1 MVGSQH
7 TIGVLGVRPS
17 DPNRFLDPEER
28 RSLETCA
35 SLVALSIE
43 RDQSLLDANQAQVQ
57 VEAEQLR
64 NSLLSSV
71 SHDLRTPLATIAG
84 TASSLYE
91 SATPQTRPLLKSL
104 ADESQRLARL
114 VDNLLDMARLDSGS
128 VLLNR
133 QWHVLEELVGVSL
146 AQVEQ
151 DLKGRTVQVDLP
163 ADLPLLFVDGDLMSQ
178 VLINLVENAI
188 RYTPPTATIEI
199 AASFAR
205 GRVTI
210 RVADNGPGLPPGSE
224 TKVFD
229 KFFRGT
235 SATADG
241 RRGVGPGPRDLPQHR
256 AGPRRRDSRGQST
269 NRRRRV
275 YNHVALH
282 HAAARGHPGRRN

>member
-1 MVGSQH
+1 M
-7 TIGVLGVRPS
+7 
-17 DPNRFLDPEER
+17 
-28 RSLETCA
+28 
-35 SLVALSIE
+35 
-43 RDQSLLDANQAQVQ
+43 
-57 VEAEQLR
+57 
-64 NSLLSSV
+64 
-71 SHDLRTPLATIAG
+71 
-84 TASSLYE
+84 
-91 SATPQTRPLLKSL
+91 KSL

-133 QWHVLEELVGVSL
+133 QWQVLEELVGVSL

-151 DLKGRTVQVDLP
+151 DLKGRTVRVELP

-178 VLINLVENAI
+178 VLINLVENAV

-210 RVADNGPGLPPGSE
+210 RIADNGPGLPPGSE
-224 TKVFD
+224 AKVFD

-241 RRGVGPGPRDLPQHR
+241 RRGVGLGLAICRSIVLAHGGEIRAANRPTGGAEFTITLPCTTQPP
-256 AGPRRRDSRGQST
+256 A
-269 NRRRRV
+269 V
-275 YNHVALH
+275 IL
-282 HAAARGHPGRRN
+282 AAAIEAASA